1 MRLGHTHRSSGC
13 SSWMNE
19 LSSVHDRFGYSVTVS
34 LERVKI
40 QAFKSRGFANYL
52 FLCPEIHKSNSATRS
67 KWILQARRFWSF
79 QHLFEWWW
87 IHALEVIIVA
97 GYPSSSISAH
107 DRFCGQVG
115 IINIWLRLWTVR
127 HSAKC
132 KMTSESLYQRYMTRW
147 QQTLNRVFSDSRL
160 AGRCKTV

>member
-67 KWILQARRFWSF
+67 KWILQARKFWSF
-79 QHLFEWWW
+79 QHPFWMMMNSCLWSDNCRWISFFKHISPWSLLRTRRSNQYLTEALDCSSLSKMQNDIRIALPKVHDTLTANAESSLF
-87 IHALEVIIVA
+87 
-97 GYPSSSISAH
+97 G
-107 DRFCGQVG
+107 
-115 IINIWLRLWTVR
+115 
-127 HSAKC
+127 
-132 KMTSESLYQRYMTRW
+132 
-147 QQTLNRVFSDSRL
+147 
-160 AGRCKTV
+160 